1 MSSERTIAL
10 TNPNKGIVEDRK
22 QTELFSTKHIQ
33 LVLARTKMIL
43 IYWEWFLDLDL
54 YIF

>member
-22 QTELFSTKHIQ
+22 QTEIFSTKHI
-33 LVLARTKMIL
+33 
-43 IYWEWFLDLDL
+43 
-54 YIF
+54 